1 MLQLKKSHFC
11 SSTSFSWI
19 WSLSETKG
27 KQNRLFIVFKKA
39 KQYFFHHFEQL
50 DTQESQECPKL
61 ELVESTDGLENT
73 VLECCIN
80 IQSPIGKT
88 NAKINFREAVFQRG
102 LNPSILL

>member
-1 MLQLKKSHFC
+1 MSLKKVTLPLSYFIFVNLK
-11 SSTSFSWI
+11 SFWNQ
-19 WSLSETKG
+19 G

-102 LNPSILL
+102 LNLHSL